1 MNKSNRLLS
10 DIVTNRTYAK
20 YLSHIGRRETFE
32 ETINRNMNMFLNKF
46 PNQSRDIVKGYQQV
60 HDGKVMPSM
69 RSMQFGGESILKNN
83 VKLFNCSF
91 AAIDNTRAFAEAL
104 YLLMCGTGF
113 GFSVQRHHIGKLPTL
128 RKPKEEGKY
137 IVADS
142 IEGWAE
148 ALNALMQ
155 AYFNGGLRPV
165 FDYNSIRAK
174 GSRLSNGAT
183 APGHEPLKAMLDVVE
198 AKLKLSIGRKLR
210 PIEVHD
216 TICMIADCV
225 LSGGIRRA
233 ACISLFSKD
242 DEEML
247 TSKQGQWW
255 EKHPYRARSNNSVVL
270 DRATTTKE
278 EFERVFDACIKSN
291 AGEPGF
297 SWSNNIE
304 MGYNPCHEIS
314 LNSNQFCN
322 LTSVNLTGVKN
333 EKDLHNRVYTAT
345 MLGTMQAAFT
355 DFPYLSESWKLQTER
370 EALLG
375 VSFTGIADSGALT
388 ASQLNN
394 AAKLVLEVNEKY
406 AKKLGINLAAR
417 TTCVKPEG
425 TMSCVVGSASG
436 IHARYAPHYLRR
448 VRMNKSDALA
458 KYLTAK
464 IPSLVEDD
472 QFSPS
477 GIVVTIPQESPTNA
491 ITRNDESANTLLD
504 RVLFYNENWVKH
516 GYRTGDNQHNVSCTI
531 NYKPEDVDG
540 LRTRLWDTREIY
552 TGISLLPFDGGS
564 YVQAP
569 FEECTKETFNELS
582 KNIGEIN
589 LAEVTEYED
598 TTKMLETVACG
609 GGSCEW
615 TGA

>member
-10 DIVTNRTYAK
+10 DIVTNRTYSK
-20 YLSHIGRRETFE
+20 YLSHIGRREIFE
-32 ETINRNMNMFLNKF
+32 ETINRNMNMFLDKF
-46 PNQSRDIVKGYQQV
+46 PKLSSDIVRAYKQV
-60 HDGKVMPSM
+60 HELKVMPSM
-69 RSMQFGGESILKNN
+69 RSMQFGGESIIKNN
-83 VKLFNCSF
+83 AKLFNCSF
-91 AAIDNTRAFAEAL
+91 AAIDNPRMFAEAL

-113 GFSVQRHHIGKLPTL
+113 GFSVQKHHVGKLPTI

-137 IVADS
+137 VVADS

-148 ALNALMQ
+148 ALNTLMQ

-165 FDYNSIRAK
+165 FDFTSIRAK

-183 APGHEPLKAMLDVVE
+183 APGHEPLKAMLEVVE
-198 AKLKLSIGRKLR
+198 NKLKTAIGRKLR
-210 PIEVHD
+210 PLEVHD

-247 TSKQGQWW
+247 TCKQGQWW
-255 EKHPYRARSNNSVVL
+255 ERHPYRARSNNSVVL
-270 DRATTTKE
+270 DRSTTTKE

-297 SWSNNIE
+297 SWTNNIE

-322 LTSVNLTGVKN
+322 LTSVNLTGIKN
-333 EKDLHNRVYTAT
+333 DKDLHNRVYTAT
-345 MLGTMQAAFT
+345 LLGTMQAAFT
-355 DFPYLSESWKLQTER
+355 DFPYLSESWKLQTEK

-375 VSFTGIADSGALT
+375 VSFTGICDNPSLT
-388 ASQLNN
+388 AEQLKTS
-394 AAKLVLEVNEKY
+394 AKTVLEVNEKY
-406 AKKLGINLAAR
+406 AKKIGINLAAR

-425 TMSCVVGSASG
+425 TMSCVVGSSSG
-436 IHARYAPHYLRR
+436 IHARYAPYYLRR
-448 VRMNKSDALA
+448 VRMNKTDALA
-458 KYLTAK
+458 KYLKAT
-464 IPSLVEDD
+464 IPDLVEDD
-472 QFSPS
+472 MFSPS
-477 GIVVTIPQESPTNA
+477 GIVVTIPQESPLTA
-491 ITRNDESANTLLD
+491 ITRNDESADSILD
-504 RVLFYNENWVKH
+504 RVLFYNENWVKQ

-531 NYKPEDVDG
+531 NYKPEDIDS
-540 LRTRLWDTREIY
+540 LRNRLWENRYIY
-552 TGISLLPFDGGS
+552 TGISLLPYDGGT
-564 YVQAP
+564 YKQAP
-569 FEECTKETFNELS
+569 FEECTKEAFDEKS
-582 KNIGEIN
+582 KLIKDIN
-589 LAEVTEYED
+589 LAEVTEFED
-598 TTKMLETVACG
+598 NTKMMETIACG